1 MCGAR
6 TETSKRGNAT
16 FTDFIFFLQTLK
28 INVNE
33 AKVVIEANIYCAFT
47 ICRHCDECFTCIRSF
62 NPRLT
67 SCSGGE
73 KRGMAMSDN
82 LSGSL

>member
-16 FTDFIFFLQTLK
+16 FTDFIYLQNLK
-28 INVNE
+28 INVNK
-33 AKVVIEANIYCAFT
+33 ARVVIEANIYCAFT
-47 ICRHCDECFTCIRSF
+47 ICRHCDECFTCIQSF

-73 KRGMAMSDN
+73 NRGMAMSDN